1 MAFFMLSFAAVR
13 VTSRTAFRSTPA
25 FLVLR
30 GGRPVQEEQQQAG
43 RRGRRIRDHRT
54 ARPFCAGAGDRIE
67 LLVASNTHDRGL
79 QSTTVEDD
87 AGDELSSM
95 DNLYQEWTLDQD
107 QTLWNNREKSIPV
120 LASLL
125 GRGLR
130 GVESRLSKL
139 KDVESPAYQ
148 RLFVDRKKNGTAG
161 DEHEWNKTS
170 SNKLVPASEV
180 LRRIQWDYSLSP
192 TDFSILH
199 YDRVDDNIVETA
211 MDAPNDS
218 IAGKATSFVDALPE
232 HRIVAIKYKE
242 RVVWDREKRIDRVF
256 ANEGIAAV
264 MEHYEAWKRERD
276 NREAWDRQRRDE
288 LTQRLQQILGLERFG
303 VLQELSSDLQ
313 SSLSRTSSSNDPTLS
328 PPKLEVEKY
337 VRAALEVF
345 REVREDPAVSLMPQ
359 AIPRSDLEALD
370 TLSELLVA
378 LLPDA
383 PALRAVIL
391 DELSTRLQQQLG
403 GTKVNKP
410 DKKKNGVAMSAT
422 AVFNRPLPEIREE
435 DLTETFIRG
444 TGPGGQKINKTS
456 NRVLLVHKPT
466 QLRVECQ
473 ETRSLPDNRR
483 IARKRL
489 RQKLDDYLHG
499 SQSKASVKAQKIST
513 KKSKSKARS
522 RKRHRQKQEEK
533 QGSSSATTVDG
544 KEDDPFG
551 NL

>member
-1 MAFFMLSFAAVR
+1 M
-13 VTSRTAFRSTPA
+13 
-25 FLVLR
+25 
-30 GGRPVQEEQQQAG
+30 
-43 RRGRRIRDHRT
+43 
-54 ARPFCAGAGDRIE
+54 
-67 LLVASNTHDRGL
+67 
-79 QSTTVEDD
+79 EDD

-107 QTLWNNREKSIPV
+107 QTLWNNQEKSIPV

-148 RLFVDRKKNGTAG
+148 RLFVDKKKNGTVG

-192 TDFSILH
+192 ADFSILH

-218 IAGKATSFVDALPE
+218 IAGKALAFVDALPE

-264 MEHYEAWKRERD
+264 MEHYDAWKSERD
-276 NREAWDRQRRDE
+276 EREAWDRQRRAE
-288 LTQRLQQILGLERFG
+288 VTQRLQQILGLERFG
-303 VLQELSSDLQ
+303 ALQELSNDLLLL
-313 SSLSRTSSSNDPTLS
+313 SSPSRTSSNDPTLS

-337 VRAALEVF
+337 VRAALDIF
-345 REVREDPAVSLMPQ
+345 REVRENPAVSLMPQ
-359 AIPRSDLEALD
+359 AIPRSDVEALD

-410 DKKKNGVAMSAT
+410 DRSKTGVTVSAT

-456 NRVLLVHKPT
+456 NRVLLVHMPT

-473 ETRSLPDNRR
+473 ETRSLHDNRR

-489 RQKLDDYLHG
+489 RQKLDEYLHG

-513 KKSKSKARS
+513 KKSKAKARS

-533 QGSSSATTVDG
+533 QGSSSTATTVDG

-551 NL
+551 NV